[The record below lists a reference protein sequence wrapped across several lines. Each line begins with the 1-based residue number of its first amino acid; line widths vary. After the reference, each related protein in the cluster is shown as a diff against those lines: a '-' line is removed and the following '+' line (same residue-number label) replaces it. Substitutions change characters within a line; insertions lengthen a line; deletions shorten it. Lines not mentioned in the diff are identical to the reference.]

1 MNIFDT
7 HIDPQTAGLIT
18 KPAETPDDAP
28 QLILGALEHPSALLH
43 HYMPMFYRLYYGS
56 NTHSGN
62 DIDDSYE
69 NTENTAGSPVTN
81 ESARN
86 ISGCIFRLHAWASIG
101 PNYTSGDT
109 VDTIKQ
115 KVLASFDTAAGIFNN
130 RLARYDLLNPAFLIP
145 KRTSSVTISFLATT
159 PTTENLGNYY
169 ATSSLD
175 ISYIGNRYNS
185 IVVLDSDAIS
195 PSWISTVGAATDC
208 PVHLKLKITAAHV
221 HYNSA
226 STSLPTTI
234 APVLRILTVNHPWA
248 NTDPPDGTPATLH
261 QDIQLPQC
269 IIPANTTLG
278 YSSSI
283 EYETEVT
290 FPNPQSRLIT
300 FAILPTTKKALHL
313 YAQDLCPPTINP
325 GTTSYY
331 NSFVS
336 DYLSLS
342 LRVDIEEI
350 SFGTPRQ

>member
-1 MNIFDT
+1 MNIVAT
-7 HIDPQTAGLIT
+7 HIDPQTAGLIM

-28 QLILGALEHPSALLH
+28 QLMLGALEHPSALLH
-43 HYMPMFYRLYYGS
+43 HYMPMFYKIYYGS
-56 NTHSGN
+56 NAHSGN

-69 NTENTAGSPVTN
+69 DTTGTPATN

-86 ISGCIFRLHAWASIG
+86 VSGCIFRLHAWASKG

-115 KVLASFDTAAGIFNN
+115 KVLASFNTASGILNN

-145 KRTSSVTISFLATT
+145 KRTSSVVIGLYQYSQR
-159 PTTENLGNYY
+159 TENLGNYY

-175 ISYIGNRYNS
+175 INYLGNRYNS
-185 IVVLDSDAIS
+185 IIGLDANAIS
-195 PSWISTVGAATDC
+195 PSWICTVGAVADC
-208 PVHLKLKITAAHV
+208 PVHLKLKITATHV
-221 HYNSA
+221 RYDSA
-226 STSLPTTI
+226 SNRLTTTI
-234 APVLRILTVNHPWA
+234 APVLRILTVNQPW
-248 NTDPPDGTPATLH
+248 TDTYPPDGTPATLH

-278 YSSSI
+278 YSTSA
-283 EYETEVT
+283 EYEAEVT
-290 FPNPQSRLIT
+290 FPNPPSRLIT
-300 FAILPTTKKALHL
+300 FAILPSTQKALHL

-325 GTTSYY
+325 NAINYSNT
-331 NSFVS
+331 FAS
-336 DYLSLS
+336 DLLDLD

>member
-1 MNIFDT
+1 M
-7 HIDPQTAGLIT
+7 

-43 HYMPMFYRLYYGS
+43 HYMPMFYKLYYGS

-69 NTENTAGSPVTN
+69 DSTGTPVTN

-86 ISGCIFRLHAWASIG
+86 VRGCIFRLYAWASIG

-109 VDTIKQ
+109 ADTVKQ
-115 KVLASFDTAAGIFNN
+115 KVLASFNTAAGILNN

-145 KRTSSVTISFLATT
+145 EHTSNVTTINLWAHT
-159 PTTENLGNYY
+159 PTTENLGNCH
-169 ATSSLD
+169 ATSLLD
-175 ISYIGNRYNS
+175 ITYLGNRYKSVISVNT
-185 IVVLDSDAIS
+185 DAS
-195 PSWISTVGAATDC
+195 SPPSWISTVGAVADC
-208 PVHLKLKITAAHV
+208 PVHLKLKIIAEHV

-234 APVLRILTVNHPWA
+234 APVLRILTFNQPWA
-248 NTDPPDGTPATLH
+248 NTYPPEGTPAALH
-261 QDIQLPQC
+261 RDIQLPQC

-278 YSSSI
+278 HSTSA
-283 EYETEVT
+283 EYEAEVT
-290 FPNPQSRLIT
+290 FPNPRSRLIN
-300 FAILPTTKKALHL
+300 FAILPTTQKALHL

-325 GTTSYY
+325 NAINYSNT
-331 NSFVS
+331 FVS
-336 DYLSLS
+336 DSLWLS
-342 LRVDIEEI
+342 LRVNIEEI